1 MRQTQ
6 KDMML
11 SLTIEKLWIEIKES
25 ATVMVQFERGHLKDS
40 SKEFELLYTQNG
52 VYPEMIAVNI
62 NETFR
67 KKSTLHFMANGIAA
81 EKFCKFNILIK
92 ENNKWVNFGTEQF
105 EFSNY
110 ANEENRDID
119 HSFDIT
125 FEKAKN

>member
-67 KKSTLHFMANGIAA
+67 KKSTLHFMANG
-81 EKFCKFNILIK
+81 
-92 ENNKWVNFGTEQF
+92 
-105 EFSNY
+105 
-110 ANEENRDID
+110 
-119 HSFDIT
+119 
-125 FEKAKN
+125 